1 MNVQHC
7 ILYVTPQLPYPQV
20 DGPDDWLEDNRLSIT
35 LEEGVPHVQDTQDSQ
50 EIQDNEDTQ
59 DTQESRED
67 VESGGA
73 AAGANPLQRVQGD
86 KNSARGTQR
95 LAASGGGT
103 ATPPRDGSFRGESP
117 RASLRGGGSSRG
129 TPRGGLTPGRS
140 SRKDDYDD
148 SGGYLGGGK
157 VVKKRKY
164 RDIFKYVYI

>member
-1 MNVQHC
+1 MIVQHC

-148 SGGYLGGGK
+148 SGGYLGERN
-157 VVKKRKY
+157 VVKGRKY
-164 RDIFKYVYI
+164 RDTFKYLYI